1 MVESEVI
8 KELENNP
15 LGVNF
20 RVLVFLDWRD
30 PRMKCGWE
38 NACLQ
43 IASAATKDCRRVRF
57 LEGEKRSDDHY
68 ALER

>member
-1 MVESEVI
+1 MPKESETEWKIKWRCAVVEREAI

-38 NACLQ
+38 NA
-43 IASAATKDCRRVRF
+43 
-57 LEGEKRSDDHY
+57 
-68 ALER
+68 

>member
-1 MVESEVI
+1 MLESEVI

-43 IASAATKDCRRVRF
+43 IASAATKD
-57 LEGEKRSDDHY
+57 
-68 ALER
+68 